1 MAVSFFMRLGQR
13 FAAEYRE
20 KAEFAIIRDR
30 LCMYEGLHIFV
41 GNRKINLSVIAQAR
55 RIGCLGQSYR
65 TQLNGITDAKL
76 LGK

>member
-1 MAVSFFMRLGQR
+1 
-13 FAAEYRE
+13 
-20 KAEFAIIRDR
+20 
-30 LCMYEGLHIFV
+30 MYEGLHIFV